1 MLRLLKKNKYVTLN
15 RISKAIQ
22 NGKKNQINTLSN
34 ELEHI
39 SNGVAKLTHF
49 IRSRRMKKV
58 IVQQIAR
65 SQYFRESSTDDKAI
79 TFVLSL
85 V

>member
-34 ELEHI
+34 ELEHNI
-39 SNGVAKLTHF
+39 
-49 IRSRRMKKV
+49 
-58 IVQQIAR
+58 
-65 SQYFRESSTDDKAI
+65 
-79 TFVLSL
+79 
-85 V
+85 